1 MPAERLPF
9 ASGFRS
15 LQVIKPAFPVG
26 SDLIWYGF
34 LMGLKTSP
42 TLLAVGTKAASESNG
57 AKITVAH
64 HVSEARLP
72 TAEFQRTWPRIASGE
87 QLGCV
92 LVNVQLPEAHA
103 SVIQSLPPYA
113 VVRTAVG
120 PGLFRDDIHL
130 YVDFSTVHHL
140 VGVPAAVALRSAFAK
155 MYFKHMQGEQ
165 SSKVNAGRKRQL
177 ENLGIVNEIGLM
189 TSWDDMYG
197 ELAVL

>member
-64 HVSEARLP
+64 HVSAAQL
-72 TAEFQRTWPRIASGE
+72 TAADFRQTWPMAANGE

-92 LVNVQLPEAHA
+92 LVNVQLPKAHA

-113 VVRTAVG
+113 VVRTEVG
-120 PGLFRDDIHL
+120 RGLIRDDIHL

-155 MYFKHMQGEQ
+155 IYIKHMRGNLT
-165 SSKVNAGRKRQL
+165 SKANAKRTKQLKKRK
-177 ENLGIVNEIGLM
+177 IVNENGLLAY
-189 TSWDDMYG
+189 WNKQYG
-197 ELAVL
+197 KLAVP